1 MLTWMDS
8 LRGRSLMRLA
18 SFTDAEMLD
27 LVDLAGQIKA
37 RRHAGVRGVRAGGRG
52 HNGRDGEAESFPN
65 KCHPDIL

>member
-27 LVDLAGQIKA
+27 LVDLAGQLKA
-37 RRHAGVRGVRAGGRG
+37 RRHA
-52 HNGRDGEAESFPN
+52 
-65 KCHPDIL
+65 